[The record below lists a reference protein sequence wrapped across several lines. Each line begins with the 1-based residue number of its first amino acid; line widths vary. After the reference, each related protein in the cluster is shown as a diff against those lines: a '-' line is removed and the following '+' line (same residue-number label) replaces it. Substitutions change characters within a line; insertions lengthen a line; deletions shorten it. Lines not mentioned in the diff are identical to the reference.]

1 MKGILRKGILRK
13 DKMAKGKK
21 GQGALCLNWNLS
33 KMAKKRH
40 FLPFPLL
47 IIKVF
52 PNKRKND
59 CLGLGHEATR
69 EPE

>member
-13 DKMAKGKK
+13 DKMAKGQK
-21 GQGALCLNWNLS
+21 GTRGIVPELEFIQNGT
-33 KMAKKRH
+33 